1 MRQLISIYQHGY
13 VKDDTFVPVKK
24 VAKDNSDLKE
34 KLLQISGIQ
43 INDVDG
49 RVYTLGQ
56 EAAHLIGYVQSINAE
71 ELQKYQDKGYTSTSI
86 IGKSGLELAYEDRLK
101 STDGIQI
108 YIADEKGNLVTEIAK
123 QEQKDG
129 EDVKITINSDI
140 QKNLYT
146 QLKDDKG
153 LFVVMEPKT
162 GELLALVSTPSY
174 DSNDFS
180 LGMTNAKWEEL
191 NNDASKPLYNR
202 FLQSYCPGS
211 TFKPITGAIGLTTG
225 AFTKDDTFN
234 YNGTSWQKDSS
245 WGDYKVTTLTAY
257 NGQKNLLNGLIHSDN
272 IYFAQAALKIG
283 TSNFTSNLEK
293 IGFNESLD
301 FPITLAKSK
310 YSNSNTIES
319 EGQLA
324 DSGFGQG
331 NILVNPIHM
340 ASIYSSFANDGYMIK
355 PYIEYK
361 EDTKSE
367 ILKENVFTKD
377 AANTI
382 KEDLIQVVE
391 NPQGTANDMKVS
403 GVTIAGKTGVGKT
416 TIAKELQQVFG
427 NNTMLISQDVIRRD
441 MLKVKDGENT
451 KALPLLEEL
460 LRYGR
465 KHSEIVI
472 LEGILNAEWYRALF
486 ELAVALY
493 GKNIYAYYFDIPFEE
508 TVKRHKTKPNCN
520 DFSAEDMQ
528 RWWNEKDYISV
539 LHETRIT
546 AEQDRE
552 SIVCDICQTIISN
565 GK

>member
-1 MRQLISIYQHGY
+1 MRQLISIHQHGY

-191 NNDASKPLYNR
+191 NNDDSKPLYNR

-319 EGQLA
+319 EGKLA

-331 NILVNPIHM
+331 NILVILVLQM
-340 ASIYSSFANDGYMIK
+340 M
-355 PYIEYK
+355 
-361 EDTKSE
+361 E
-367 ILKENVFTKD
+367 I
-377 AANTI
+377 
-382 KEDLIQVVE
+382 
-391 NPQGTANDMKVS
+391 
-403 GVTIAGKTGVGKT
+403 
-416 TIAKELQQVFG
+416 
-427 NNTMLISQDVIRRD
+427 
-441 MLKVKDGENT
+441 
-451 KALPLLEEL
+451 
-460 LRYGR
+460 
-465 KHSEIVI
+465 
-472 LEGILNAEWYRALF
+472 
-486 ELAVALY
+486 
-493 GKNIYAYYFDIPFEE
+493 
-508 TVKRHKTKPNCN
+508 
-520 DFSAEDMQ
+520 
-528 RWWNEKDYISV
+528 
-539 LHETRIT
+539 
-546 AEQDRE
+546 
-552 SIVCDICQTIISN
+552 
-565 GK
+565 

>member
-71 ELQKYQDKGYTSTSI
+71 ELQKYQDKGYTSTST

-340 ASIYSSFANDGYMIK
+340 ASIYSSFANDGNMIK

-361 EDTKSE
+361 EDAKSE

-403 GVTIAGKTGVGKT
+403 GVTIAGKTGTAELKQNKDDKDSGTLGWFNCFT
-416 TIAKELQQVFG
+416 TNKDSNL
-427 NNTMLISQDVIRRD
+427 LIIGMV
-441 MLKVKDGENT
+441 ENT
-451 KALPLLEEL
+451 Q
-460 LRYGR
+460 
-465 KHSEIVI
+465 
-472 LEGILNAEWYRALF
+472 N
-486 ELAVALY
+486 
-493 GKNIYAYYFDIPFEE
+493 N
-508 TVKRHKTKPNCN
+508 
-520 DFSAEDMQ
+520 
-528 RWWNEKDYISV
+528 
-539 LHETRIT
+539 
-546 AEQDRE
+546 
-552 SIVCDICQTIISN
+552 SN
-565 GK
+565 GGSHYLIKKIKTLF

>member
-191 NNDASKPLYNR
+191 NNDASKPLYN
-202 FLQSYCPGS
+202 
-211 TFKPITGAIGLTTG
+211 
-225 AFTKDDTFN
+225 
-234 YNGTSWQKDSS
+234 GTSWQKDSS

-340 ASIYSSFANDGYMIK
+340 ASIYSSFANDGNMIK

-361 EDTKSE
+361 EDAKSE

-403 GVTIAGKTGVGKT
+403 GVTIAGKTGTAELKQNKDDKDSGTLGWFNCFT
-416 TIAKELQQVFG
+416 TNKDSNL
-427 NNTMLISQDVIRRD
+427 LIIGMV
-441 MLKVKDGENT
+441 ENT
-451 KALPLLEEL
+451 Q
-460 LRYGR
+460 
-465 KHSEIVI
+465 
-472 LEGILNAEWYRALF
+472 N
-486 ELAVALY
+486 
-493 GKNIYAYYFDIPFEE
+493 N
-508 TVKRHKTKPNCN
+508 
-520 DFSAEDMQ
+520 
-528 RWWNEKDYISV
+528 
-539 LHETRIT
+539 
-546 AEQDRE
+546 
-552 SIVCDICQTIISN
+552 SN
-565 GK
+565 GGSHYLIKKIKTLF

>member
-71 ELQKYQDKGYTSTSI
+71 ELQKYQDKGYTSTST

-140 QKNLYT
+140 QKKLYR

-272 IYFAQAALKIG
+272 IYFAKAALKIG
-283 TSNFTSNLEK
+283 KNDMESSLTKLGFNDVLPFDIKMAKSQFSNTEK
-293 IGFNESLD
+293 IE
-301 FPITLAKSK
+301 K
-310 YSNSNTIES
+310 EV
-319 EGQLA
+319 QLA
-324 DSGFGQG
+324 DSGYGQG
-331 NILVNPIHM
+331 QILVNPLHM
-340 ASIYSSFANDGYMIK
+340 ACMYSAFCNEGNMIK
-355 PYIEYK
+355 PYLTYK
-361 EDTKSE
+361 EDAMPDVW
-367 ILKENVFTKD
+367 IKEAFTKD
-377 AANTI
+377 VAQTVLEDTKEVINNPHGTGYAAHRTDI
-382 KEDLIQVVE
+382 IL
-391 NPQGTANDMKVS
+391 
-403 GVTIAGKTGVGKT
+403 AGKTG
-416 TIAKELQQVFG
+416 
-427 NNTMLISQDVIRRD
+427 
-441 MLKVKDGENT
+441 
-451 KALPLLEEL
+451 
-460 LRYGR
+460 
-465 KHSEIVI
+465 
-472 LEGILNAEWYRALF
+472 
-486 ELAVALY
+486 
-493 GKNIYAYYFDIPFEE
+493 
-508 TVKRHKTKPNCN
+508 
-520 DFSAEDMQ
+520 
-528 RWWNEKDYISV
+528 
-539 LHETRIT
+539 T
-546 AEQDRE
+546 AEIKASKDDTTGTELGWFSVFTTDKNMERPIM
-552 SIVCDICQTIISN
+552 IVSMVEDVKGRGGSGYVVKKDSQVLEKWFSGN
-565 GK
+565 

>member
-1 MRQLISIYQHGY
+1 MRQLISIHQHGY

-191 NNDASKPLYNR
+191 NNDDSKPLYNR
-202 FLQSYCPGS
+202 FFQRFCP
-211 TFKPITGAIGLTTG
+211 
-225 AFTKDDTFN
+225 
-234 YNGTSWQKDSS
+234 
-245 WGDYKVTTLTAY
+245 
-257 NGQKNLLNGLIHSDN
+257 
-272 IYFAQAALKIG
+272 
-283 TSNFTSNLEK
+283 
-293 IGFNESLD
+293 
-301 FPITLAKSK
+301 
-310 YSNSNTIES
+310 
-319 EGQLA
+319 
-324 DSGFGQG
+324 
-331 NILVNPIHM
+331 
-340 ASIYSSFANDGYMIK
+340 
-355 PYIEYK
+355 
-361 EDTKSE
+361 
-367 ILKENVFTKD
+367 
-377 AANTI
+377 
-382 KEDLIQVVE
+382 
-391 NPQGTANDMKVS
+391 
-403 GVTIAGKTGVGKT
+403 
-416 TIAKELQQVFG
+416 
-427 NNTMLISQDVIRRD
+427 
-441 MLKVKDGENT
+441 
-451 KALPLLEEL
+451 
-460 LRYGR
+460 
-465 KHSEIVI
+465 
-472 LEGILNAEWYRALF
+472 
-486 ELAVALY
+486 
-493 GKNIYAYYFDIPFEE
+493 
-508 TVKRHKTKPNCN
+508 
-520 DFSAEDMQ
+520 
-528 RWWNEKDYISV
+528 
-539 LHETRIT
+539 
-546 AEQDRE
+546 
-552 SIVCDICQTIISN
+552 
-565 GK
+565 